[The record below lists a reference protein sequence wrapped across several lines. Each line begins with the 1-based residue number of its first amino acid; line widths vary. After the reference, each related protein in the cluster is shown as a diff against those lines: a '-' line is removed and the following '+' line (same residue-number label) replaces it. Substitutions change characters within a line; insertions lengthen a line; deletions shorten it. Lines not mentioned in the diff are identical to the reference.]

1 MCLFCFFWF
10 QGQVFFCV
18 EPDIFQHQHITNF
31 HGMHGFPC
39 MTPEYAVCVL
49 DRLSQ
54 QLLELLC
61 MCFKRGEIFFPG
73 SALVG
78 DNHNAAVRK
87 CADCRKVLPEPFI
100 IKNNVGGGIDGGV
113 EIEPEEDGFSVT
125 SQLPDGSN
133 LHPDHLT
140 VL

>member
-1 MCLFCFFWF
+1 
-10 QGQVFFCV
+10 
-18 EPDIFQHQHITNF
+18 
-31 HGMHGFPC
+31 MHGFPC
-39 MTPEYAVCVL
+39 MTPEDTVNVL
-49 DRLSQ
+49 DRFSQ

-61 MCFKRGEIFFPG
+61 MCLKGGKIFFPG

-87 CADCRKVLPEPFI
+87 YADCRKVLPEPFI
-100 IKNNVGGGIDGGV
+100 IENNGGSGINGGV
-113 EIEPEEDGFSVT
+113 EIKPEEDGFSVT

-140 VL
+140 IL